1 MNSVRNRLAAL
12 FFVITAVAIGF
23 VYLYVVPQLRSNLT
37 DDKLERLE
45 RVGSADSGPLVVAL
59 RHDASAAELRVLVGG
74 LAGRTG
80 AAVTVLAVPS
90 GADAAQPRPVSAS
103 GPGTLPNASQAR
115 VAARAAS
122 SGQAESGVEE
132 VAGERRGE
140 VAIPLPPGERA
151 RWLAVLS
158 TPLDDVDDAVAV
170 VRKDILIAG
179 AIALAGALA
188 AGWLVAR
195 AHAKRLG
202 RLDAAAQRLAEGDFT
217 TPIPEEGTD
226 EVGQL
231 AARFNDMRERLSR
244 LDQARKEFIANA
256 SHELRTPIFSLGGFV
271 ELLDEEEPDPAVRSE
286 FMRTMREQVARLT
299 KLTADLLD
307 LSKLDADALQ
317 VSSEQVDLAQLAQS
331 VAEEF
336 GPAAERHG
344 SSIEVDG
351 ERPAVALADADRVA
365 QIMRILIDNAL
376 THTPE
381 GTSISIGARPRDGA
395 ASLVV
400 RDDGPGIDPLARG
413 RVFDRF
419 YTGDSVSGSGLGL
432 AIARELAQRMRGEL
446 GLTSDGGQTEFS
458 LRLPAPAR
466 ERGSA

>member
-12 FFVITAVAIGF
+12 FFVITAAAIGF

-37 DDKLERLE
+37 DEKLERLE
-45 RVGSADSGPLVVAL
+45 RVGSGEGPSLVAAL
-59 RHDASAAELRVLVGG
+59 RGNSSPAELRGLVGA

-80 AAVTVLAVPS
+80 SGVTVLGLVGVS
-90 GADAAQPRPVSAS
+90 GAPARALVAS
-103 GPGTLPNASQAR
+103 GSEGAASPSEAR
-115 VAARAAS
+115 VAAEATAS
-122 SGQAESGVEE
+122 REAESAVVKIGDQ
-132 VAGERRGE
+132 RRGE
-140 VAIPLPPGERA
+140 VAIPLPPGDDP
-151 RWLAVLS
+151 RWVAVLS
-158 TPLDDVDDAVAV
+158 APLDDVDDTVAL
-170 VRKDILIAG
+170 VRRDILIAG

-195 AHAKRLG
+195 THAKRLG
-202 RLDAAAQRLAEGDFT
+202 RLEAAAQRLAEGDFT
-217 TPIPEEGTD
+217 TPIPNEGSD

-231 AARFNDMRERLSR
+231 AASFNEMQERLSR

-271 ELLDEEEPDPAVRSE
+271 ELLDEEEPDPAIRAE
-286 FMRTMREQVARLT
+286 FVRTMREQVARLT
-299 KLTADLLD
+299 RLTADLLD

-317 VSSEQVDLAQLAQS
+317 VSTEQVDLADLAQS

-336 GPAAERHG
+336 GPAAQRHG

-351 ERPAVALADADRVA
+351 DRPAVAIADADRVA

-381 GTSISIGARPRDGA
+381 GTSISIGAGPRDGTA
-395 ASLVV
+395 RLVV
-400 RDDGPGIDPLARG
+400 RDDGPGIDPLVRA

-432 AIARELAQRMRGEL
+432 AIARELAQRMQGEL
-446 GLTSDGGQTEFS
+446 GLTSPGGQTEFS
-458 LRLPAPAR
+458 LRLPAPTGEGGA
-466 ERGSA
+466 A